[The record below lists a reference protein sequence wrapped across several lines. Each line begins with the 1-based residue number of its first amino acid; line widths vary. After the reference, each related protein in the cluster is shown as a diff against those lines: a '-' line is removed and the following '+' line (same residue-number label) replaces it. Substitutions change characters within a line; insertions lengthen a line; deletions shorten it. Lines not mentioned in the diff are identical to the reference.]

1 MINADYKRMHEVID
15 GMEQELKQS
24 VKKDKEKY
32 MDEFEDYLRGLHV
45 DYRALE
51 HTNRELSSYTKLTAD
66 IEAKI
71 KERAKINQ
79 ECEAIDKV
87 MRVKQDEMLR
97 SKKELQDLEMEM
109 TFLEDQ
115 VNAAELNEFKL

>member
-1 MINADYKRMHEVID
+1 MSKQEEIHAEIKKILDPEKLKVYHDPDYGRPEHYKKINDDYKRMHEVID
-15 GMEQELKQS
+15 GMELNLKKS

-32 MDEFEDYLRGLHV
+32 MDEFEDYLRNLHV

-71 KERAKINQ
+71 KERAQ
-79 ECEAIDKV
+79 
-87 MRVKQDEMLR
+87 
-97 SKKELQDLEMEM
+97 
-109 TFLEDQ
+109 
-115 VNAAELNEFKL
+115 LN